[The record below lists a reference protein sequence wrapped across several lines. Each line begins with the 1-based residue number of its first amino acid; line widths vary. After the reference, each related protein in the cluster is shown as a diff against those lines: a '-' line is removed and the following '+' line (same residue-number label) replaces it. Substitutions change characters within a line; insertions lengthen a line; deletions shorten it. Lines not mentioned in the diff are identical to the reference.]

1 MVCLQQQIGVIICM
15 DALGPTNVALMEL
28 VKIVQIM
35 VDICIVM
42 VVVDVLDKEE
52 MLVGMLETLE
62 KVVIL
67 FVVVMEGVILLV
79 VGVMIILVLFAGTG
93 IQVQIVMEI
102 FFMTLILV
110 GSKMVLLLGMVAQ
123 SGLLTMEVVPVL
135 IMEQHVFVFV
145 IIRLYKITT
154 IANDIDIIPLVNSR
168 VLGM

>member
-15 DALGPTNVALMEL
+15 DALEPTNVALMEL

-67 FVVVMEGVILLV
+67 FVVVMEDVILLV
-79 VGVMIILVLFAGTG
+79 VGLMIILVLFAGTG
-93 IQVQIVMEI
+93 IQVPIAMEI

-123 SGLLTMEVVPVL
+123 RGLLTMEVVPVL

-145 IIRLYKITT
+145 IIRIYKITT